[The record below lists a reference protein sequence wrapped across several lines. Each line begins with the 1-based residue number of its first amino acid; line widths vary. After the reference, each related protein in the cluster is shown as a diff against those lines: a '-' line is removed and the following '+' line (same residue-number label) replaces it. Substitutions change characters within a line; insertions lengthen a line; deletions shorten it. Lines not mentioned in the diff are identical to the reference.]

1 MHESQ
6 HESPQRQ
13 LKRGGRGGE
22 NHFGCTAEALPDK
35 MTPNGSAA
43 MPKQTPRR
51 LLRSLCGGISGSA
64 ITRGC
69 GSAVA
74 LRSGRRTWRR
84 RCSRISPRKAEKLAG
99 RPALAG
105 WLHTSTRLAAA
116 QAAAL
121 VTRMWAAAQ
130 GWKDGILTADFADS
144 ADKGGCGGRGW
155 GETETNGGSPQKT
168 PKGAKMD
175 ELFFCRQHVARGK
188 GDDGEVGIFNHG
200 WTRMNTDFRSGGE
213 RVVGEAPGIHAA

>member
-1 MHESQ
+1 MHSVGAA
-6 HESPQRQ
+6 RQ
-13 LKRGGRGGE
+13 DDAERLRRY
-22 NHFGCTAEALPDK
+22 AEA
-35 MTPNGSAA
+35 NAEEA
-43 MPKQTPRR
+43 IAEFVRR
-51 LLRSLCGGISGSA
+51 NLGLGDHAGLRQCGRA
-64 ITRGC
+64 
-69 GSAVA
+69 A
-74 LRSGRRTWRR
+74 LRAEDVAPAVFTDL
-84 RCSRISPRKAEKLAG
+84 PRKAEELAG

-130 GWKDGILTADFADS
+130 GWKDGFLTADFAAG

>member
-1 MHESQ
+1 M

-13 LKRGGRGGE
+13 LKRGGRGGRGGE

-74 LRSGRRTWRR
+74 LRSGAEDVAPAVFTDL
-84 RCSRISPRKAEKLAG
+84 PRKAEKLAG

-130 GWKDGILTADFADS
+130 GWKDGIFDRRF
-144 ADKGGCGGRGW
+144 RG
-155 GETETNGGSPQKT
+155 
-168 PKGAKMD
+168 
-175 ELFFCRQHVARGK
+175 
-188 GDDGEVGIFNHG
+188 
-200 WTRMNTDFRSGGE
+200 
-213 RVVGEAPGIHAA
+213 